1 MTRTQP
7 ATDSAVAGCSGI
19 FIGAHEQGALGKI
32 AERRQDLLPVQHD
45 LMAPEQHSGNRK
57 GDQTPEPRQAQAVPD
72 HAFGKYAA
80 QAPQRR

>member
-7 ATDSAVAGCSGI
+7 ATDSAVAGCGVI

-45 LMAPEQHSGNRK
+45 PMTPEQHSGNRK
-57 GDQTPEPRQAQAVPD
+57 GDQAPERRQAQAVPD
-72 HAFGKYAA
+72 RAFGEYAA
-80 QAPQRR
+80 QAPQQR